1 MWEMAHRFCNFA
13 YGYLP
18 SWQVN
23 KAHQLLN
30 SLGGGINVAKGSLL
44 PENAVGGSG
53 IIPDGDYN
61 IKDIVAHLF
70 DYGGRTEAV
79 PAIAVTYVA
88 DDGTEYEQNYS
99 AGKGSS
105 LAQPEDGKRFEVIGR
120 NSNASAWLGS
130 IINGGFPAGK
140 VDDDVTV
147 FKGCRVTVTNTA
159 QPKRPG
165 LKDQAEGKTIPLVT
179 KVLALPGAKGGVT
192 RPTAAATQSKTAA
205 PAATSTN
212 GNVDDHAVEVIQAIL
227 ATATDGSN
235 SLTRLKLGTA
245 VMLTLAKQKDPHM
258 VAVKKLATDATWL
271 AAQMERDPAP
281 WVFDA
286 DTITLV

>member
-1 MWEMAHRFCNFA
+1 MTTVYAH
-13 YGYLP
+13 GSVL
-18 SWQVN
+18 
-23 KAHQLLN
+23 KLN
-30 SLGGGINVAKGSLL
+30 LKGGINVAKGSLL

-61 IKDIVAHLF
+61 IKDIVAHMF
-70 DYGGRTEAV
+70 DYGGRTEPV
-79 PAIAVTYVA
+79 PAIGVTYVA
-88 DDGTEYEQNYS
+88 DDGTEYEQHYS

-165 LKDQAEGKTIPLVT
+165 LKDQTEGKTIPLVT
-179 KVLALPGAKGGVT
+179 KVLALPGTKGGVT
-192 RPTAAATQSKTAA
+192 RPTAAATPSKTAQ
-205 PAATSTN
+205 PAATSN

-235 SLTRLKLGTA
+235 SLSRLKLGTA
-245 VMLTLAKQKDPHM
+245 IMLNLAKAKDPTM
-258 VAVKKLATDATWL
+258 AQCKKLATDQTWL

-281 WVFDA
+281 WVYSD
-286 DTITLV
+286 DVVTLVS